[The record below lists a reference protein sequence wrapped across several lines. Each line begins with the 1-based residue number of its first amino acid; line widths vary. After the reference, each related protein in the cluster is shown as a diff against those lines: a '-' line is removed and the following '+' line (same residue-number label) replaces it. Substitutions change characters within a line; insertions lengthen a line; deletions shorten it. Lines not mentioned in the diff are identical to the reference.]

1 MKYFLLILL
10 FFELYAPN
18 ESIKLED
25 LGQSAMNIATGVIE
39 KLPDAIPSAEDL
51 FQFGKNVL
59 TGYSFEM
66 VRPNQLIILF

>member
-66 VRPNQLIILF
+66 VRPNQLII